1 MRFVVFGAGAI
12 GGVIGGRLAQHGHD
26 VVLLARGAH
35 YEAIRDRGLTLEWAD
50 ERLTLPVPVHD
61 TPAAVGFGPDDVV
74 VLGVKGQDT
83 IAALDALAA
92 VAAPETPIVCAQ
104 NGVENE
110 RVALRRFA
118 NVYGMCVMCPATHL
132 DPGVVQAY
140 SAPVSGLLD
149 VGRYPD
155 GVDDTA
161 IAVADALRAST
172 FESEPRVDIMRWKY
186 AKLLMNLA
194 NAVEALFA
202 RSDASA
208 ELASRARAEGDEV
221 LRAAGIDF
229 ASAEEDRER
238 RGDLLTW
245 QPVGG
250 TRRGGGSSW
259 QSLQRGTGAIEA
271 DYLNGEIVVLGRLHG
286 VATPANALLQHL
298 ANRAARERMAP
309 GTLDAGDAADALDTL
324 ARLGQER
331 SGV

>member
-35 YEAIRDRGLTLEWAD
+35 YEAIRDHGLTLEWAD

-83 IAALDALAA
+83 IGALDALAA
-92 VAAPETPIVCAQ
+92 VASPETPIVCAQ

-132 DPGVVQAY
+132 EPGVVQAY

-149 VGRYPD
+149 VGRYPN
-155 GVDDTA
+155 GVDDTG
-161 IAVADALRAST
+161 IAVAEALRAST

-208 ELASRARAEGDEV
+208 EIASRARAEGDEV

-229 ASAEEDRER
+229 ASIEEDRER

-245 QPVGG
+245 HPVGG
-250 TRRGGGSSW
+250 ARRGGGSSW
-259 QSLQRGTGAIEA
+259 QSLERGTGAIEV

-286 VATPANALLQHL
+286 VATPANALLQRL
-298 ANRAARERMAP
+298 ANRAAREGMAP
-309 GTLDAGDAADALDTL
+309 ATLDAGDALDEL
-324 ARLGQER
+324 VAVGQER

>member
-61 TPAAVGFGPDDVV
+61 APAAVGFRPDDVV
-74 VLGVKGQDT
+74 VLGMKGQDT
-83 IAALDALAA
+83 IGALEALAA
-92 VAAPETPIVCAQ
+92 VASPETPIVCAQ

-132 DPGVVQAY
+132 EPGVVQAY

-149 VGRYPD
+149 VGRYPS
-155 GVDDTA
+155 GVDGTA

-172 FESEPRVDIMRWKY
+172 FESEPRVDVMRWKY

-229 ASAEEDRER
+229 ASTEEDRER

-245 QPVGG
+245 RPVGG
-250 TRRGGGSSW
+250 ARRGGGSSW

-286 VATPANALLQHL
+286 VATPANALLQRL
-298 ANRAARERMAP
+298 ANRAAREGMAP
-309 GTLDAGDAADALDTL
+309 GTLDASDAADAL
-324 ARLGQER
+324 AGRGQER

>member
-12 GGVIGGRLAQHGHD
+12 GGVVGGRLAQHGHD

-35 YEAIRDRGLTLEWAD
+35 YEAIRERGLTLEWAD
-50 ERLTLPVPVHD
+50 EHVTLPVPVHD
-61 TPAAVGFGPDDVV
+61 TPATVGFRPDDVV
-74 VLGVKGQDT
+74 VLAVKGQDT
-83 IAALDALAA
+83 LDALDALGA
-92 VAAPETPIVCAQ
+92 VASPETPIVCAQ

-132 DPGVVQAY
+132 EPGVVQAF
-140 SAPVSGLLD
+140 SSPISGLLD
-149 VGRYPD
+149 LGRCP
-155 GVDDTA
+155 GGIDDTA
-161 IAVADALRAST
+161 LAVAHALRDST
-172 FESEPRVDIMRWKY
+172 FESEPRADIMRWKY

-208 ELASRARAEGDEV
+208 ELATRARAEGDEV

-229 ASAEEDRER
+229 ASTEEDRER

-245 QPVGG
+245 HPVGG
-250 TRRGGGSSW
+250 ARRGGGSSW

-271 DYLNGEIVVLGRLHG
+271 DYLNGEIVLLGRIHG
-286 VATPANALLQHL
+286 VPTPVNALLQRL

-309 GTLDAGDAADALDTL
+309 ASLDAADAV

-331 SGV
+331 TSV